1 MFYLSIIAIVCLIAA
16 LYETIAG
23 KKRQYDDFMT
33 REMFIDF
40 SADNQKAYV
49 FDKILKANTP
59 RKGWVSPEAAKK
71 VYDLQASWL
80 AKRGI
85 RYHELG
91 FEELATNDL
100 NEALLL
106 NPSEPNAV
114 YHLKNATPSCAPKN
128 TYQ

>member
-1 MFYLSIIAIVCLIAA
+1 MYYLAIIAIILVAA
-16 LYETIAG
+16 LYETMAS
-23 KKRQYDDFMT
+23 KKRQYDEFMT
-33 REMFIDF
+33 KEMFIDF
-40 SADNQKAYV
+40 SADRQKSYI

-91 FEELATNDL
+91 FEELATKDL
-100 NEALLL
+100 NEALSL

-114 YHLKNATPSCAPKN
+114 YHLKNSTSSSTPKN
-128 TYQ
+128 TH